1 MANYGSI
8 KRGEIATVIK
18 NSDFLPKDDKGR
30 YYMTDEDLRNL
41 LNKFEAEIVRLTS
54 NIRSG
59 DYESTSDC
67 KNCDYLEI
75 CENKESFNG

>member
-1 MANYGSI
+1 
-8 KRGEIATVIK
+8 
-18 NSDFLPKDDKGR
+18 
-30 YYMTDEDLRNL
+30 MTDEDLRDL